1 MLEFLHLFQLLA
13 AGLISS
19 ALTVAWISGSDVRHK
34 TPREPP
40 DRPIPMEHKHGGE
53 DRDVQ

>member
-13 AGLISS
+13 VWLISS
-19 ALTVAWISGSDVRHK
+19 ALTVAWISGSDVRRK

-40 DRPIPMEHKHGGE
+40 DHPIPMEHKHGGE
-53 DRDVQ
+53 PDDLA

>member
-1 MLEFLHLFQLLA
+1 MLDFFHLVQLLA
-13 AGLISS
+13 VGLISS

-40 DRPIPMEHKHGGE
+40 DRPIPMEHTHGG
-53 DRDVQ
+53 DLDGP

>member
-13 AGLISS
+13 IGLISS
-19 ALTVAWISGSDVRHK
+19 ALTVAWISGSDVRRK

-40 DRPIPMEHKHGGE
+40 DHPIPMEHKHGGE
-53 DRDVQ
+53 DRDV